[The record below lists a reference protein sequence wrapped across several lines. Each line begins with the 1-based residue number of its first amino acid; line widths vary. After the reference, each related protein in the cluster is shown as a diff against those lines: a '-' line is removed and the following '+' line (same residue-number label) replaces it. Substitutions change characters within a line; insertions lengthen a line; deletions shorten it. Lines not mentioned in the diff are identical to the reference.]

1 MTLPRG
7 REVTHMSKDEIYQE
21 LAALQGAVED
31 VYTRLTELLRRLD
44 TDDED

>member
-1 MTLPRG
+1 MRVTLPRG

-31 VYTRLTELLRRLD
+31 VYTRLTELLRRLEPD
-44 TDDED
+44 